1 MNEEKLTAD
10 VAATAA
16 SVADWK
22 SRIAGLETQ
31 TAQLNDIIT
40 KATAHRENSALSSLL
55 GSVDAKN
62 VITRARFQQREAEEE
77 IADISRYA
85 IPAARESLAEA
96 ERFAQAAHTAL
107 SHYKA
112 GLAKRRR
119 IGLSAKINDML
130 AALVPLIEEWDAVG
144 AEIANTPGLYAQNM
158 FGSGMSEL
166 DEIIGNRR
174 LRAALP
180 ARFEKIFP
188 GAMFDEKR
196 KESLL
201 DSEVRIWN
209 LPPEQPEQKAA

>member
-1 MNEEKLTAD
+1 MNEEEKLAAD

-22 SRIAGLETQ
+22 NKIAGLETQ
-31 TAQLNDIIT
+31 SAELNKVVAKAIASREGHALSALLGNSAAKAAI
-40 KATAHRENSALSSLL
+40 ATA
-55 GSVDAKN
+55 
-62 VITRARFQQREAEEE
+62 RASQHLAEEE
-77 IADISRYA
+77 LSDIGHA
-85 IPAARESLAEA
+85 LPAAKEALAEA

-119 IGLSAKINDML
+119 IGLSAKINDVL

-188 GAMFDEKR
+188 GAMYDEKR
-196 KESLL
+196 KESLF
-201 DSEVRIWN
+201 DSETRIWN
-209 LPPEQPEQKAA
+209 LPPEQSDKKAA